1 MTVFDWRNYL
11 ESISWWQAEYELHD
25 SCLLCFQQEESTEP
39 SLLLSFIF
47 GAHYTNLVYVVI
59 QWLSNVQHLQS
70 HGL

>member
-11 ESISWWQAEYELHD
+11 ELISWWQAEYELHD
-25 SCLLCFQQEESTEP
+25 SVAYSASSKRKARNLHFY
-39 SLLLSFIF
+39 SLLFLVHI
-47 GAHYTNLVYVVI
+47 TLTVYVVI